1 MSQRKSGTSA
11 KTARHAQPWDDSLA
25 HAAAKGKENS
35 KPITGTTI
43 FRDAVRLKA
52 QRPAAAATVSE
63 GALFHVVRQ
72 GQQLSTS
79 STDPHINLDAVL
91 GATRHE
97 QYMTQQQQLLV
108 QQQGCLLEQ
117 QQALLNQ
124 LRQEQQKQQEASDAQ
139 FQQQMQLQQHMQQQ
153 QQVQQL
159 HQMQQLQ
166 QHEQQVQQRAVQQQ
180 QQKLL
185 ELAEAQ
191 NFDARD
197 LSSRLQV
204 HWLQKLITQQQVQE
218 SQQLSAFASSDFD
231 VNSSTIN
238 RSAVRSKPPPAS
250 RPSNDREAHGKSSAE
265 EQLVAPLVG
274 AAKSSLSRCAE
285 GAMASELEHHV
296 QQLIDD
302 LLLEAAADVSLSYVS
317 AANAREKGLKMQQ
330 ELQELEQVED
340 ARDRLRERHVARCLL
355 HALRTR

>member
-1 MSQRKSGTSA
+1 MKQAAGT
-11 KTARHAQPWDDSLA
+11 P
-25 HAAAKGKENS
+25 
-35 KPITGTTI
+35 
-43 FRDAVRLKA
+43 
-52 QRPAAAATVSE
+52 VSE
-63 GALFHVVRQ
+63 GELFHVVRQ

-124 LRQEQQKQQEASDAQ
+124 LRQEQQKQQDASDAQ
-139 FQQQMQLQQHMQQQ
+139 AQQQIQLQQQMQQQYQM
-153 QQVQQL
+153 QQL

-166 QHEQQVQQRAVQQQ
+166 QHEQLVQQRAVQLQ

-185 ELAEAQ
+185 EMAEAQ

-204 HWLQKLITQQQVQE
+204 HWLQKLITQQQVEE
-218 SQQLSAFASSDFD
+218 SQQLSAFDSSDLQTT
-231 VNSSTIN
+231 SSTIN
-238 RSAVRSKPPPAS
+238 RSADHCKPPPLR
-250 RPSNDREAHGKSSAE
+250 RPTSDFGHSKISAH
-265 EQLVAPLVG
+265 EQLVVPLIG
-274 AAKSSLSRCAE
+274 AAKKSLSRCAE

-296 QQLIDD
+296 QRLIDD
-302 LLLEAAADVSLSYVS
+302 LLLEAAADVSLSFVS
-317 AANAREKGLKMQQ
+317 AANAREQGLKMQH
-330 ELQELEQVED
+330 ELQELEHVED
-340 ARDRLRERHVARCLL
+340 ARDRLRERHLARCLL
-355 HALRTR
+355 